1 MNYKFKTKP
10 YKHQLTA
17 LEKSWNKENFAY
29 FMEMGTGKTKVL
41 IDNLAMLYD
50 KGKIDGALII
60 APKGVVKTW
69 YEQELPTHLPNH
81 IENVTVLWQPNI
93 TKTQREKLE
102 SLFEIETAFHI
113 LIMNVE
119 SLSTDKGVKFASK
132 FINSHKTLMAIDEST
147 TIKTPTAKRTKNII
161 DIGKLAKYRRIM
173 TGSPITKNP
182 LDLYTQC
189 EFLDPWLLDF
199 SSYYAFRNRYAEM
212 KTMHIHGRSI
222 QVVDK
227 FQNLGELSETV
238 KQFSYRVLKEDCLD
252 LPDKIFIKRHVSL
265 TPDQKKIYE
274 QMKKAAMAM
283 LNGKMTTT
291 MTVLT
296 QLMRLHQITCG
307 HFIADDGSTQSV
319 DSNRLNEL
327 MNILEETEGKAIIWA
342 NYQLSVGE
350 IIQRIIKEYGPG
362 SVVHYYGKTLPEQ
375 RDYAIDA
382 FQKGKA
388 RFFVGTPAT
397 GGYGLTPQEDR
408 QDFIRKFQN
417 DPKCRFLIGTPQ
429 TGGYGIT
436 LTQANTV
443 IYYSNS
449 YDLEKRLQSEDRAHR
464 IGQKKPVTYVDLIAE
479 DTVDEKIVKALRDK
493 INIASEVMG
502 EELKDWI

>member
-1 MNYKFKTKP
+1 MDYKFKTKP
-10 YKHQLTA
+10 YAHQLTA
-17 LEKSWNKENFAY
+17 LEKSWNKENYAY

-50 KGKIDGALII
+50 KGKIDGALIV

-69 YEQELPTHLPNH
+69 YEQELPTHLPDH
-81 IENVTVLWQPNI
+81 IENVSVLWQPNI

-102 SLFEIETAFHI
+102 SLFEIESAFHI

-119 SLSTDKGVKFASK
+119 SLSTDKGVKFATK
-132 FINSHKTLMAIDEST
+132 FINSHKALMAIDEST

-161 DIGKLAKYRRIM
+161 GIGQNAKYKRIM

-227 FQNLGELSETV
+227 FQNLGELSDTV

-252 LPDKIFIKRHVSL
+252 LPPKVFIKRHIAL
-265 TPDQKKIYE
+265 TPDQKKVYE
-274 QMKKAAMAM
+274 QMKQQAIAH
-283 LNGKMTTT
+283 LNGKVTTT

-307 HFIADDGSTQSV
+307 YVAADDGTTQQVS
-319 DSNRLNEL
+319 SNRLNEL
-327 MNILEETEGKAIIWA
+327 MSILEDTEGKVIIWA

-350 IIQRIIKEYGPG
+350 IIQKIIKVYGPD
-362 SVVHYYGKTLPEQ
+362 SYVHY
-375 RDYAIDA
+375 
-382 FQKGKA
+382 
-388 RFFVGTPAT
+388 
-397 GGYGLTPQEDR
+397 YGLTPQEDR

-417 DPKCRFLIGTPQ
+417 DPKCRFIVGTPQ

-443 IYYSNS
+443 IYYSNG

-464 IGQKKPVTYVDLIAE
+464 IGQKKTVTYIDLIAE
-479 DTVDEKIVKALRDK
+479 DTIDEKIVEALRKK

>member
-10 YKHQLTA
+10 YAHQITA

-81 IENVTVLWQPNI
+81 IDNTTVLWQSNI
-93 TKTQREKLE
+93 TKAQQEKLNSVLE
-102 SLFEIETAFHI
+102 NEMLLHI
-113 LIMNVE
+113 LVMNVE
-119 SLSTDKGVKFASK
+119 ALSTEKGVNFARK

-147 TIKTPTAKRTKNII
+147 TIKTPTARRTKNII
-161 DIGKLAKYRRIM
+161 MLGKQAKYKRIM

-199 SSYYAFRNRYAEM
+199 TSYYAFRNRYAEM
-212 KTMHIHGRSI
+212 KTMHLRGRSI
-222 QVVDK
+222 QVVSEFK
-227 FQNLGELSETV
+227 NLGELSETV
-238 KQFSYRVLKEDCLD
+238 KTFSYRVLKEDCLD
-252 LPDKIFIKRHVSL
+252 LPPKNFIKRHITL
-265 TPDQKKIYE
+265 TPAQKKVYE
-274 QMKKAAMAM
+274 QMKKAAMAV
-283 LNGKMTTT
+283 LNGKVTTT

-307 HFIADDGSTQSV
+307 HFTADDGSVQEV
-319 DSNRLNEL
+319 ESNRLNEL
-327 MNILEETEGKAIIWA
+327 MSILEETEGKAIIWA
-342 NYQLSVGE
+342 NYQRDVAQ
-350 IIQRIIKEYGPG
+350 IIEHIEKK
-362 SVVHYYGKTLPEQ
+362 YGKGSIV
-375 RDYAIDA
+375 DY
-382 FQKGKA
+382 
-388 RFFVGTPAT
+388 
-397 GGYGLTPQEDR
+397 YGLTPQEDR
-408 QDFIRKFQN
+408 QDNIRKFQN
-417 DPKCRFLIGTPQ
+417 KPECRFLIGTPQ

-443 IYYSNS
+443 IYYSNG

-464 IGQKKPVTYVDLIAE
+464 IGQKKTVTYVDLICE

>member
-10 YKHQLTA
+10 YAHQLTA

-81 IENVTVLWQPNI
+81 IDNTTVLWQSNI
-93 TKTQREKLE
+93 TKTQQEKLDSVLE
-102 SLFEIETAFHI
+102 NEMLLHI
-113 LIMNVE
+113 LVMNVE
-119 SLSTDKGVKFASK
+119 ALSTEKGVNFARK

-147 TIKTPTAKRTKNII
+147 TIKTPTARRTKNII
-161 DIGKLAKYRRIM
+161 MLGKQAKYKRIM

-199 SSYYAFRNRYAEM
+199 TSYYAFRNRYAEM
-212 KTMHIHGRSI
+212 KTMHLRGRSI
-222 QVVDK
+222 QVVSEFK
-227 FQNLGELSETV
+227 NLGELSETV
-238 KQFSYRVLKEDCLD
+238 KTFSYRVLKEDCLD
-252 LPDKIFIKRHVSL
+252 LPPKNFIKRHITL
-265 TPDQKKIYE
+265 TPAQKKIYE
-274 QMKKAAMAM
+274 QMKKAAMAV
-283 LNGKMTTT
+283 LNGKVTTT

-307 HFIADDGSTQSV
+307 HFTADDGSVQEV
-319 DSNRLNEL
+319 ESNRLNEL
-327 MNILEETEGKAIIWA
+327 MSILEETEGKAIIWA
-342 NYQLSVGE
+342 NYQRDVAQ
-350 IIQRIIKEYGPG
+350 IIEHIEKK
-362 SVVHYYGKTLPEQ
+362 YGKGSIV
-375 RDYAIDA
+375 DY
-382 FQKGKA
+382 
-388 RFFVGTPAT
+388 
-397 GGYGLTPQEDR
+397 YGLTPQEDR
-408 QDFIRKFQN
+408 QDNIRKFQN
-417 DPKCRFLIGTPQ
+417 DFNCRFLIGTPQ

-443 IYYSNS
+443 IYYSNG

-464 IGQKKPVTYVDLIAE
+464 IGQKKTVTYVDLICE

>member
-1 MNYKFKTKP
+1 MNYKFKTNP
-10 YKHQLTA
+10 YIHQMNA

-50 KGKIDGALII
+50 KGKVDGALII

-69 YEQELPTHLPNH
+69 YEQELPTHLPDH
-81 IENVTVLWQPNI
+81 IDHTTVLWQANI

-102 SLFEIETAFHI
+102 SVLQNETNLHI

-119 SLSTDKGVKFASK
+119 GLSTDKGVNFARKFLL
-132 FINSHKTLMAIDEST
+132 SHNTLMAVDEST
-147 TIKTPTAKRTKNII
+147 TIKNPSAKRTKNII
-161 DIGKLAKYRRIM
+161 AIGKQAKYRRIM

-182 LDLYTQC
+182 LDLYRQC

-199 SSYYAFRNRYAEM
+199 ASYYAFRNRYAEM
-212 KTMHIHGRSI
+212 KTMHVRGRSI
-222 QVVDK
+222 QVVNK
-227 FQNLGELSETV
+227 FRNLSELSDTV
-238 KQFSYRVLKEDCLD
+238 KTFSDRVLKEDCLD
-252 LPDKIFIKRHVSL
+252 LPPKNFIKRYVTL
-265 TPDQKKIYE
+265 TPDQKKVYE
-274 QMKKAAMAM
+274 QMKKQAVAH
-283 LNGKMTTT
+283 LNGKVTST

-307 HFIADDGSTQSV
+307 HFTADDGSTQSV
-319 DSNRLNEL
+319 ENNRLKEL
-327 MNILEETEGKAIIWA
+327 MSILEETEGKAIIWA

-350 IIQRIIKEYGPG
+350 IIQKIIKEYGED
-362 SVVHYYGKTLPEQ
+362 SYVHYYG
-375 RDYAIDA
+375 
-382 FQKGKA
+382 
-388 RFFVGTPAT
+388 
-397 GGYGLTPQEDR
+397 LTSQEDR

-417 DPKCRFLIGTPQ
+417 NPKCRFLIGTPQ

-443 IYYSNS
+443 IYYSNG

-464 IGQKKPVTYVDLIAE
+464 IGQKKTVTYIDLICE
-479 DTVDEKIVKALRDK
+479 DTVDEKIVEALRKK
-493 INIASEVMG
+493 INIASEVLG

>member
-1 MNYKFKTKP
+1 MSTLERKIMNYKFKTKP
-10 YKHQLTA
+10 YAHQLTA
-17 LEKSWNKENFAY
+17 LEKSWNKENYAY

-41 IDNLAMLYD
+41 IDNVAMLYD
-50 KGKIDGALII
+50 KGKIDGVLII

-161 DIGKLAKYRRIM
+161 NLGKLAKYRRIM

-199 SSYYAFRNRYAEM
+199 TSYYAFRNRYAEM

-274 QMKKAAMAM
+274 QMKKAAMAV
-283 LNGKMTTT
+283 LDGKVTTT

-350 IIQRIIKEYGPG
+350 IIQRIIKEYGED
-362 SVVHYYGKTLPEQ
+362 SYVHY
-375 RDYAIDA
+375 
-382 FQKGKA
+382 
-388 RFFVGTPAT
+388 
-397 GGYGLTPQEDR
+397 YGLTPQEDR

-479 DTVDEKIVKALRDK
+479 DTVDEKIVKALRNK

>member
-10 YKHQLTA
+10 YKHQMTA
-17 LEKSWNKENFAY
+17 LEKSWNKETYAY

-41 IDNLAMLYD
+41 IDNMSMLYD

-81 IENVTVLWQPNI
+81 IENVTILWQSHI
-93 TKTQREKLE
+93 TKKQQEKLE
-102 SLFEIETAFHI
+102 SLFEIETALHI

-119 SLSTDKGVKFASK
+119 ALSTDKGVKFATK
-132 FINSHKTLMAIDEST
+132 FLNSHKVLMAVDEST
-147 TIKTPTAKRTKNII
+147 TIKNPTAKRTKNII
-161 DIGKLAKYRRIM
+161 SLGKYAKYRRVM
-173 TGSPITKNP
+173 TGSPVTKNP

-189 EFLDPWLLDF
+189 EFLDPYLLDF
-199 SSYYAFRNRYAEM
+199 GSYYAFRNRYAEM
-212 KTMHIHGRSI
+212 TTMNVRGRSI
-222 QVVDK
+222 QVVK
-227 FQNLGELSETV
+227 EFRHLGELSESL
-238 KQFSYRVLKEDCLD
+238 QPFSYRVLKEDCLD
-252 LPDKIFIKRHVSL
+252 LPPKTFMKRYVSL
-265 TPDQKKIYE
+265 TSDQKKIYE
-274 QMKKAAMAM
+274 QMKKHALAT
-283 LNGKMTTT
+283 LNGKVTST

-307 HFIADDGSTQSV
+307 HFTADDGTTQAV
-319 DSNRLNEL
+319 ESNRLNEL
-327 MNILEETEGKAIIWA
+327 MAILEETEGKAIIWA

-350 IIQRIIKEYGPG
+350 IIQRIIKEYGED
-362 SVVHYYGKTLPEQ
+362 SYVHYYG
-375 RDYAIDA
+375 
-382 FQKGKA
+382 
-388 RFFVGTPAT
+388 
-397 GGYGLTPQEDR
+397 LTSQEER
-408 QDFIRKFQN
+408 QDNIRKFQN

-443 IYYSNS
+443 IYYSNG

-464 IGQKKPVTYVDLIAE
+464 IGQKEKVTYVDLICE
-479 DTVDEKIVKALRDK
+479 DTVDEKIVKALRNK

-502 EELKDWI
+502 EELKAWI